1 MPKFVRISKAQNG
14 APTAGALYRAMRR
27 VLIWLVAL
35 ARYVVGANSNAMR
48 LEATVWCRLEA
59 GLPLGHLKRGRG
71 ACPGLGSAAL
81 PGWSE
86 QTTSHVRCLAGSVL
100 TLPCRSR
107 RMTQAFAGDD
117 GDRAGL
123 DEVRAR
129 LPRGLP
135 RGLARRP
142 RRLPSRSCPFRPLT
156 CVVRVVGR
164 YEPTACMSATTTNET
179 TTAMGAIRCVG
190 PALSRS
196 AEGPAGGLTELGRTA
211 SCC

>member
-1 MPKFVRISKAQNG
+1 MA
-14 APTAGALYRAMRR
+14 
-27 VLIWLVAL
+27 
-35 ARYVVGANSNAMR
+35 
-48 LEATVWCRLEA
+48 
-59 GLPLGHLKRGRG
+59 
-71 ACPGLGSAAL
+71 
-81 PGWSE
+81 
-86 QTTSHVRCLAGSVL
+86 
-100 TLPCRSR
+100 CRSR

-179 TTAMGAIRCVG
+179 GETRTR
-190 PALSRS
+190 
-196 AEGPAGGLTELGRTA
+196 TETETETETEEVEERA
-211 SCC
+211 R